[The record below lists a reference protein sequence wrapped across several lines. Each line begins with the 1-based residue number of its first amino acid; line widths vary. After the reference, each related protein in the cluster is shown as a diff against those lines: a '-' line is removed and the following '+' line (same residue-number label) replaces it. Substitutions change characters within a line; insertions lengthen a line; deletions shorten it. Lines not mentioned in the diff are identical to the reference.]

1 MRTITAIVITAVLLL
16 TPWGQHGATLTDNS
30 VATVQDQAALPPEI
44 DSPTQETAAN
54 TPITRQE
61 ALSVALVHANVTEDQ
76 IRDLE
81 TDLDWEQGKRI
92 WEVDFDHEG
101 TEFEYDIDAYTGEI
115 LKSRTQPPKQAAPAE
130 QPTTSK
136 TTITTQTEKKLTRD
150 EAKAIALK
158 HAGVST
164 VYDLDVE
171 LDKEKGI
178 LVWEVDFEVSG
189 MEYEYE
195 IDAYSGKILR
205 FHKERD

>member
-16 TPWGQHGATLTDNS
+16 TPWGQQETTLTDNS
-30 VATVQDQAALPPEI
+30 VATVQDQAALSPEI
-44 DSPTQETAAN
+44 DSPPQETAAN

-61 ALSVALVHANVTEDQ
+61 ALTVALAHGGVTEDQ

-81 TDLDWEQGKRI
+81 ADLDWEQGKRI
-92 WEVDFDHEG
+92 WEVDFEYQG
-101 TEFEYDIDAYTGEI
+101 TEYEYDIDAYTGAI
-115 LKSRTQPPKQAAPAE
+115 LKSRTEPPKQAAPAE
-130 QPTTSK
+130 QPATSQTT
-136 TTITTQTEKKLTRD
+136 TTTQTEKKLTRD

-164 VYDLDVE
+164 VYDLDME
-171 LDKEKGI
+171 LDKGKGR
-178 LVWEVDFEVSG
+178 LVWEVDFEAGG

-205 FHKERD
+205 SHKERD